1 MSQQGL
7 EMRHR
12 PETDTDEPKEA
23 EAEER
28 GKTGEKDEESDR
40 RRIDLSVAQV
50 SGSALAA
57 VIAAKLASTL
67 GVYGTIIGAGV
78 ISVIATCGG
87 PFFQYVFRRTGEQVR
102 DATAARPRTRRLP
115 LGARAGSARTV
126 SGTLAGPVVG
136 SAPGVPPRLDD
147 PTLLLATVPPPL
159 PEREEF
165 GEATTHGTRVRGWR
179 RPAIAA
185 ALVFGVTMGGI
196 TAYELVAGEDFG
208 GRQGTTTFGSVVRGG
223 GGGGQDA
230 PGPGGETTPAPSG
243 SSDGTGGPGDGAPSP
258 SGTGATPSPDGRS
271 SGQPDTGRTGAGSP
285 SAEPTPSAPTDGGTT
300 PSPGPTG
307 PTTAPTA
314 PTREPSTGTGPTGGS
329 SAPSA
334 PAPAGPD
341 AGTGPEPGD
350 G

>member
-12 PETDTDEPKEA
+12 PETDTDEPEEA
-23 EAEER
+23 KTEER
-28 GKTGEKDEESDR
+28 EKDGESGR

-102 DATAARPRTRRLP
+102 DATAAARPRARQVP
-115 LGARAGSARTV
+115 LAAGTASAGA
-126 SGTLAGPVVG
+126 
-136 SAPGVPPRLDD
+136 APGRDD
-147 PTLLLATVPPPL
+147 PTLLLAAVPPPL

-165 GEATTHGTRVRGWR
+165 GEATTHGTRVRGWK

-196 TAYELVAGEDFG
+196 TAYELVAGEDFS
-208 GRQGTTTFGSVVRGG
+208 GRQGTTTFGSAVRGG
-223 GGGGQDA
+223 GHGGQDA
-230 PGPGGETTPAPSG
+230 PDPGGETTPAPSG
-243 SSDGTGGPGDGAPSP
+243 PSDGTGRPDDPAPSG
-258 SGTGATPSPDGRS
+258 SGSTPASGGRN
-271 SGQPDTGRTGAGSP
+271 SGRPDTGRDGSGTP
-285 SAEPTPSAPTDGGTT
+285 SAEPTPSASTGGGTT
-300 PSPGPTG
+300 PAPEPTG
-307 PTTAPTA
+307 PTTGPTA
-314 PTREPSTGTGPTGGS
+314 PTLDPSTGPGPTG
-329 SAPSA
+329 APTTPSV

-341 AGTGPEPGD
+341 TGSGIGAEPGAE
-350 G
+350 

>member
-7 EMRHR
+7 EMRHG
-12 PETDTDEPKEA
+12 PETDRDEPKEA
-23 EAEER
+23 EER
-28 GKTGEKDEESDR
+28 GKAGEKGEEDGR
-40 RRIDLSVAQV
+40 RRVDLSVAQV

-87 PFFQYVFRRTGEQVR
+87 PLFQYVFRRTGEQVR
-102 DATAARPRTRRLP
+102 DATAAARPRTRRLP
-115 LGARAGSARTV
+115 LAARAASARTASGSVAGSAT
-126 SGTLAGPVVG
+126 
-136 SAPGVPPRLDD
+136 GVPPRLDD

-208 GRQGTTTFGSVVRGG
+208 GRQGTTTFGSAVRGG

-230 PGPGGETTPAPSG
+230 PDPGGETNPAPSG
-243 SSDGTGGPGDGAPSP
+243 SSDGTGRPGDGNPSP
-258 SGTGATPSPDGRS
+258 SGPGATPSPDGRS
-271 SGQPDTGRTGAGSP
+271 SGQPDTGRTGTGSP

-307 PTTAPTA
+307 PTTGPTA
-314 PTREPSTGTGPTGGS
+314 PTREPSTGTGPTGDP
-329 SAPSA
+329 SAPS
-334 PAPAGPD
+334 APAGPD
-341 AGTGPEPGD
+341 AGTGPEPGAE
-350 G
+350 

>member
-12 PETDTDEPKEA
+12 PDTDTDEPKEA
-23 EAEER
+23 KAEER
-28 GKTGEKDEESDR
+28 KKERERNEGNEENEESGR

-102 DATAARPRTRRLP
+102 DATAAARPRARRVP
-115 LGARAGSARTV
+115 FAVGPASAARAAAER
-126 SGTLAGPVVG
+126 
-136 SAPGVPPRLDD
+136 DD
-147 PTLLLATVPPPL
+147 PTLLLATVPSPL

-165 GEATTHGTRVRGWR
+165 GEATTHGTRVRGWK

-196 TAYELVAGEDFG
+196 TTYELVAGEDFS
-208 GRQGTTTFGSVVRGG
+208 GRQGTTTFGSAVRGG
-223 GGGGQDA
+223 GHDGRDA
-230 PGPGGETTPAPSG
+230 PDPGGETTPAPSG
-243 SSDGTGGPGDGAPSP
+243 SSDGTGRPGEGATSGPGPTP
-258 SGTGATPSPDGRS
+258 SGDGRS
-271 SGQPDTGRTGAGSP
+271 SGQPDTGRTGTGTP
-285 SAEPTPSAPTDGGTT
+285 SAEPTPSLPTDGGTT
-300 PSPGPTG
+300 SAPVPTG
-307 PTTAPTA
+307 PTTAPA
-314 PTREPSTGTGPTGGS
+314 LPTGEPSTGTGPTGVPT
-329 SAPSA
+329 APSV

-341 AGTGPEPGD
+341 TGTGAGPEAGAE
-350 G
+350 